1 MAAVEP
7 LAIGVDVGA
16 TKIAAA
22 LVSRRGEVL
31 AANRYPTNRQQG
43 TAVVMDTI
51 AALVNELLAQGD
63 TAVTGIGI
71 GSPGWVDPEAGI
83 VREAVN
89 LNWLDVPLAAHIQ
102 SRIEC
107 DLPVYVHRDAYAEVL
122 GEAYF
127 GAGQGCANFVYLGIG
142 SGLGGGVIV
151 NGQLVTGADN
161 HASEIGHLS
170 LDTDGRLCNCGLHGC
185 AETVVSGT
193 GVMNQAREL
202 LDSGAYPATLLDA
215 ADLSSQQIIV
225 AAEKGDGLATAVI
238 QKTAGWLGQIIA
250 MYAIIL
256 NPRRIVIGGGF
267 GKEAFNLLLPGV
279 REVLRRR
286 VLRSNQESLEIV
298 PSKLASSA
306 VGATCL
312 VWYTPSQAIIY
323 NHLNEGGDAKATQ
336 YLHQVNV

>member
-1 MAAVEP
+1 MDGREL

-22 LVSRRGEVL
+22 LVSRRGEVQ
-31 AANRYPTNRQQG
+31 ATSRRPTNRQQG

-51 AALVNELLAQGD
+51 VTMVNELLVQGD

-71 GSPGWVDPEAGI
+71 GSPGLVDPEAGI

-89 LNWLDVPLAAHIQ
+89 LDWLDIPLAANIQ
-102 SRIEC
+102 SRLDN
-107 DLPVYVHRDAYAEVL
+107 DLPVYIHRDAYAEVL

-127 GAGQGCANFVYLGIG
+127 GAGQGCRNFVYLGIG
-142 SGLGGGVIV
+142 SGLGGGIIV
-151 NGQLVTGADN
+151 NGQLVTGMNN

-170 LDTDGRLCNCGLHGC
+170 LDPHGRLCNCGLHGC

-193 GVMNQAREL
+193 GVVNQARDL
-202 LDSGAYPATLLDA
+202 LTSDRYPTTLTDS
-215 ADLSSQQIIV
+215 ADLTSRQIIV
-225 AAEKGDGLATAVI
+225 AAERGDSLAAAVI
-238 QKTAGWLGQIIA
+238 QKTACWLGQIIA

-256 NPRRIVIGGGF
+256 NSQRIVIGGGF

-279 REVLRRR
+279 RDVLRQQ

-306 VGATCL
+306 IGASCL
-312 VWYTPSQAIIY
+312 VWYTPNQAI
-323 NHLNEGGDAKATQ
+323 
-336 YLHQVNV
+336 V